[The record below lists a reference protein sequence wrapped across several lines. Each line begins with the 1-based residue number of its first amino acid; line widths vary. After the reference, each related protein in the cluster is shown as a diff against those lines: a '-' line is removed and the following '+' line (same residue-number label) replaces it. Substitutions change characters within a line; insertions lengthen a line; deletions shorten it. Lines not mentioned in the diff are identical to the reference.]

1 MGDVFSFDEG
11 KINEMKQDM
20 RVSVI
25 CVYNKTNV
33 FENLLK
39 KSLKRQFLQAEL
51 IAVDNTKRRYSS
63 AAKALNYGA
72 SVATGNVL
80 VFVHQDVSFETPD
93 ALAEIVRIFCSNS
106 GEGDIGGIVG
116 AAFDENGNKCIVAGS
131 KVNFLGEPEGEKGFA
146 DDFRY
151 AETID
156 ELLIIM
162 TAETYKL
169 HPFDNKT
176 CRGWHY
182 YAVEQC
188 LNARKNK
195 KKVLAI
201 NAGIKHLSTG
211 VFDDK
216 FYWAEYRVARKY
228 KSMDRII
235 GTCCDFKP
243 RPLFEHLH
251 RAIIWTLS
259 RKKKDIEYKLVNL
272 IRSE

>member
-1 MGDVFSFDEG
+1 
-11 KINEMKQDM
+11 MKQDM
-20 RVSVI
+20 KVSVI
-25 CVYNKTNV
+25 CVYNKTDV
-33 FENLLK
+33 FKNLLQ

-51 IAVDNTKRRYSS
+51 IAVDNTKQKYSS
-63 AAKALNYGA
+63 AASALNYGA
-72 SVATGNVL
+72 SLATGNVL

-93 ALAEIVRIFCSNS
+93 ALGEIVRIFCSNS
-106 GEGDIGGIVG
+106 GAGDIGGIVG
-116 AAFDENGNKCIVAGS
+116 AAFDENSNKRIVAGS

-156 ELLIIM
+156 ELLIVM
-162 TAETYKL
+162 TAETFKQ
-169 HPFDNKT
+169 HPFDEDT

-195 KKVLAI
+195 KRVLAI
-201 NAGIKHLSTG
+201 NAELKHLSTG

-235 GTCCDFKP
+235 GTCCDFNP

-259 RKKKDIEYKLVNL
+259 RKKKDIEYQLSKFKRNQG
-272 IRSE
+272 

>member
-1 MGDVFSFDEG
+1 MYFIS
-11 KINEMKQDM
+11 
-20 RVSVI
+20 
-25 CVYNKTNV
+25 VYNKTDV

-39 KSLKRQFLQAEL
+39 KSLKGQSLQAEI
-51 IAVDNTKRRYSS
+51 IAVDNTKRKYSS
-63 AAKALNYGA
+63 AAKALDYGA
-72 SVATGNVL
+72 NVATGNIL

-93 ALAEIVRIFCSNS
+93 ALAEIVRIFCNNS

-116 AAFDENGNKCIVAGS
+116 AAFDKNGNKHIVAGS

-156 ELLIIM
+156 ELLIVM
-162 TAETYKL
+162 TAETYKQ
-169 HPFDNKT
+169 HPFDSKT

-195 KKVLAI
+195 NRVLAI
-201 NAGIKHLSTG
+201 NAAIKHLSTG
-211 VFDDK
+211 VIDDK

-235 GTCCDFKP
+235 GTCCDFRPK
-243 RPLFEHLH
+243 PLFEHLH
-251 RAIIWTLS
+251 RAIIWSLS
-259 RKKKDIEYKLVNL
+259 RKKKTLELKMSNL
-272 IRSE
+272 MGKA